1 MDKQVTNKYQER
13 GGGGLSVLS
22 LINHIE
28 GKV

>member
-1 MDKQVTNKYQER
+1 MGKQVTHKYQER
-13 GGGGLSVLS
+13 GGGLRVLS

>member
-1 MDKQVTNKYQER
+1 MGKQVAHKYQER
-13 GGGGLSVLS
+13 GGGVSVLS